1 MGLQFFSEPDLKSP
15 DMIAAWPGI
24 GNIGLVAV
32 DILRE
37 AVGAELF
44 AEMEPSEF
52 FYPRGLSIQK
62 GVLTG
67 LDFPA
72 SRFYH
77 RNLGGRDV
85 IFFLAE
91 EQPAGSRRAYKM
103 ASLVLDLAQLYGCR
117 RLFTAAAA
125 VASIHHKMRS
135 RVWGVPNMVGLID
148 EVRGYPNTVVMSEV
162 QDRGGEG
169 TITGLNG
176 LLLGLA
182 RERNL
187 EGICLLGEIPA
198 YVSQFP
204 TIYPPASQS
213 IVEVLAHHLGIEIDT
228 SRLDGMIRE
237 VTESIEQL
245 YTMIPPEMRERIEH
259 LKETEGLRDAEPDSI
274 TEEDKKQIM
283 RDIEQFFDRGSKGD

>member
-1 MGLQFFSEPDLKSP
+1 
-15 DMIAAWPGI
+15 
-24 GNIGLVAV
+24 
-32 DILRE
+32 
-37 AVGAELF
+37 
-44 AEMEPSEF
+44 
-52 FYPRGLSIQK
+52 
-62 GVLTG
+62 
-67 LDFPA
+67 
-72 SRFYH
+72 
-77 RNLGGRDV
+77 
-85 IFFLAE
+85 
-91 EQPAGSRRAYKM
+91 
-103 ASLVLDLAQLYGCR
+103 
-117 RLFTAAAA
+117 
-125 VASIHHKMRS
+125 
-135 RVWGVPNMVGLID
+135 MVELID
-148 EVRGYPNTVVMSEV
+148 EVTGYPNTVLMSQV

-187 EGICLLGEIPA
+187 EGVCLLGEIPA
-198 YVSQFP
+198 YISQFP

-213 IVEVLAHHLGIEIDT
+213 IVEVLARYLGIEIDT

-259 LKETEGLRDAEPDSI
+259 LKEAEDTREAEPDSI